1 MKPEQLNILKNIDKP
16 ALFIYLVLVFIGL
29 ANIYA
34 TEVDDAYKNILDFS
48 QSYGKQIL
56 FIAAA
61 FLTAA
66 IILSID
72 IKFFTAFGYIIYIFF
87 LLVLIA
93 VLFFGTEVKATKAWF
108 HIGNFAIQPS
118 EFAKFA
124 TALALTKY
132 ISSLKGKTIRFGN
145 KIKPFIIIAIPA
157 ILVMLQND
165 TGTTLVFSAFFL
177 VLYREG
183 YISGIILAFAA
194 MAVLLFILTLLIN
207 EFIIIAGIA
216 GLVILIS
223 VIIRKRKAEV
233 LQLIVLGI
241 LLSVYVYSVD
251 YVFENVLQHHQK
263 ERITILINDEVDMKG
278 PGYNLNQSKIAIG
291 SGGFLGQGFLQGT
304 QTKFNFV
311 PEQSTD
317 FIFSTIGE
325 EWGFVGSTV
334 VILLFLIFITRIV
347 LLAEKQRSAFS
358 RIFGYCV
365 ASVLFFHFAVNTG
378 MTIGLVPV
386 IGIPLPFISYGGS
399 SMIGFTILLFIFL
412 KLDTKRLER
421 F

>member
-1 MKPEQLNILKNIDKP
+1 MRTQKFNIFKNVDKP
-16 ALFIYLVLVFIGL
+16 ILFIYLALVFIGL

-34 TEVDDAYKNILDFS
+34 SEVDDISKSIFDFS

-66 IILSID
+66 VILAID
-72 IKFFTAFGYIIYIFF
+72 KKVFASFGYVIYGFF
-87 LLVLIA
+87 LIVLIA
-93 VLFFGTEVKATKAWF
+93 VLIFGAEVKATKAWF
-108 HIGNFAIQPS
+108 HIGSFAIQPS

-124 TALALTKY
+124 TALALAKY
-132 ISSLKGKTIRFGN
+132 MSTVKSKTIGFKN
-145 KIKPFIIIAIPA
+145 KITPFIIIAIPA
-157 ILVMLQND
+157 FLVMLQND
-165 TGTTLVFSAFFL
+165 TGTALVFSAFAIA
-177 VLYREG
+177 LYREG
-183 YISGIILAFAA
+183 YISGIFLAFAA
-194 MAVLLFILTLLIN
+194 IAMILFVLTLLVN
-207 EFIIIAGIA
+207 EFYIIGGIA
-216 GLVILIS
+216 AITLIIS
-223 VIIRKRKAEV
+223 LIIRKRKPEV
-233 LQLIVLGI
+233 LQIIGLGIVLAF
-241 LLSVYVYSVD
+241 YVYSVD

-263 ERITILINDEVDMKG
+263 ERITVLVSDEVDMKG

-291 SGGFLGQGFLQGT
+291 SGGIFGQGYLKGT

-325 EWGFVGSTV
+325 EWGFMGCVIL
-334 VILLFLIFITRIV
+334 ILLFIIFITRIV

-358 RIFGYCV
+358 RILGYSV
-365 ASVLFFHFAVNTG
+365 ASLIFFHFAVNIG

-399 SMIGFTILLFIFL
+399 SMVAFTIMLFMFL
-412 KLDTKRLER
+412 KLDTNRLER